1 MSVPGDTQYVQDRID
16 TAFRLMANTVT
27 ELNKNPINP
36 NIDNLHN
43 ALFAAPWDNSKLGN
57 IKQKF
62 ESLARISQHNNVDQ
76 TIDGPVGEGITDVR
90 FYCTVDRIEKRLDAE
105 KHVQYFNKERNIV
118 YGAKDLTSPGGSYAN
133 CFDIKESTMMIT
145 LTFAKTKEDNS
156 EKFTE
161 IQICP
166 WFLRKARGFKFK
178 DLADFKSSA
187 FTALSQVAIPVM
199 ALLKFRP
206 IDMFVLVDKMIV
218 HELTHTPQA
227 LYPTIDMEPEAYG
240 ELALLFQIAIFAC

>member
-43 ALFAAPWDNSKLGN
+43 ALFAAPWDNSKTGN
-57 IKQKF
+57 VKRKF
-62 ESLARISQHNNVDQ
+62 ESLARISQHNNADQ
-76 TIDGPVGEGITDVR
+76 TVDGAVGVGITDVR
-90 FYCTVDRIEKRLDAE
+90 FYCTVDRIEKRIGD
-105 KHVQYFNKERNIV
+105 KKSVQYFNKERNIV
-118 YGAKDLTSPGGSYAN
+118 YDPNDLTSPGGSYAN
-133 CFDIKESTMMIT
+133 CFDIHSPTMMVT
-145 LTFAKTKEDNS
+145 LTFPKRKEEDVN
-156 EKFTE
+156 KFSE

-166 WFLRKARGFKFK
+166 WFLRKARGFKLK
-178 DLADFKSSA
+178 DLSDFKSST
-187 FTALSQVAIPVM
+187 FSALSQIAIPVVA
-199 ALLKFRP
+199 ALSYRP

-218 HELTHTPQA
+218 HELTHTLQA

-240 ELALLFQIAIFAC
+240 KLVLLF